1 MGRVKQAARTREQ
14 EAIVEASIVEMVYLW
29 RHQAVTDSLM
39 VARFFEMRHD
49 NVVRV
54 IERRLQA
61 GINLPKI
68 GEIGATAGGGS
79 NLLKIE
85 EIAEAEGTTPN
96 LLKIEEPDVD
106 PPAVS
111 LPKVGEPDSAEPT
124 ASPRKRTRPGRELD
138 SMCRQEIAAFT
149 RLNFARGH
157 YVDDMGR
164 KQPMYHMTRLGF
176 DVTAMSFTGLVADV
190 WKIRYAT
197 AFERMAAIEEQRQ
210 SADHRHA
217 RELGKEA
224 RREFTDAVQLQTA
237 YNKGQGSRNTQ
248 WLYVNY
254 SKSIQR
260 ELFVINDILP
270 EPRRDYLSPRQIMSL
285 ATIESVAA
293 RVILQAMEE
302 QTPYRAIYSMVQD
315 RARAFAAVVG
325 RTEVLQRPDRT
336 ALDGTQ
342 LSRLGGG
349 AL

>member
-29 RHQAVTDSLM
+29 RHQAVTDSLK
-39 VARFFEMRHD
+39 VARFFDMRHD
-49 NVVRV
+49 HVLRV

-68 GEIGATAGGGS
+68 GEIGATDGGG
-79 NLLKIE
+79 
-85 EIAEAEGTTPN
+85 AN

-106 PPAVS
+106 SPVIS
-111 LPKVGEPDSAEPT
+111 LPKTGEPDSAEPT
-124 ASPRKRTRPGRELD
+124 APPRKRTRPSREFD

-149 RLNFARGH
+149 RLNFAKGH

-176 DVTAMSFTGLVADV
+176 DVTAMSFTGLMADV

-210 SADHRHA
+210 SADFRHA
-217 RELGKEA
+217 RELGKDA
-224 RREFTDAVQLQTA
+224 RREFTDAIQLQTA

-254 SKSIQR
+254 SKAIQR
-260 ELFVINDILP
+260 ELFVIHDILP

-293 RVILQAMEE
+293 RVILKAMEE
-302 QTPYRAIYSMVQD
+302 QVPYKAIYSMVQD
-315 RARAFAAVVG
+315 RARAFATVVG

-342 LSRLGGG
+342 LSLLGGG